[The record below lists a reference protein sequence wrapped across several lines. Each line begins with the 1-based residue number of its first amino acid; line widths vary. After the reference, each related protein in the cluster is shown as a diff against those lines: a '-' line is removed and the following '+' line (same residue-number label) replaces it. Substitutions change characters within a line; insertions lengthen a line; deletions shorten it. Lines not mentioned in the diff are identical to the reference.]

1 MQRLDNQDAGGFL
14 PGVQKSGRFGCFQR
28 GEAEPPGYGDHRA
41 RTFFITKGGYL
52 AGALLLKGTK
62 HPKQDPRVDF
72 AVAG

>member
-1 MQRLDNQDAGGFL
+1 VFFKEVKL
-14 PGVQKSGRFGCFQR
+14 SH
-28 GEAEPPGYGDHRA
+28 PGYGDHRA
-41 RTFFITKGGYL
+41 RTFFFITKGGYL